1 MGVGSSMNNPE
12 PDPNYKPHD
21 SLPQGYLTARKEAG
35 ITSGIND
42 GEEEDKGKDK
52 DISTESHMSSQHML
66 SLVVKSE
73 AFKEY
78 VMKDVATAPSESA
91 PAPASS
97 ESAPATAPPAATET
111 EPTAATATEPTAA
124 TATEPP
130 AVTATAP
137 TAATETEPTAVTET
151 VPAAPA
157 VSNKKGG
164 SSDIE
169 PTKESLTA
177 LKLINQSD
185 DIISDPETVD
195 QFTDLHD
202 ILPTLFNGIELKTDV
217 GSETS
222 DSYANFKKVAETILH
237 AAKAAISAAAAPV
250 AAKPEEAKPEEA
262 KPVEAAPVEAPKT
275 VEGAKPVEAAKTV
288 EAAAPVEAAKTVEAP
303 KPEEAPVASNPEA
316 APVPVKTTVTVG
328 GGSKKIRRRKK
339 TIKKKCSACTCTG
352 HGTGKSKNSGKRP
365 RRP

>member
-91 PAPASS
+91 PA
-97 ESAPATAPPAATET
+97 TAP
-111 EPTAATATEPTAA
+111 TAVTATEPTAA
-124 TATEPP
+124 TATE
-130 AVTATAP
+130 P

-237 AAKAAISAAAAPV
+237 AAKAAISAAAPVEAAPV
-250 AAKPEEAKPEEA
+250 
-262 KPVEAAPVEAPKT
+262 AAPVEAPKT
-275 VEGAKPVEAAKTV
+275 VEAKPVEAAKTV